1 MLTEKTIDQILGV
14 LDLTAKNYESG
25 LPVSKAYQKSV
36 KDIAHRY
43 SIRYQTIADGCRRR
57 LGLDNVNQFID
68 LLKEWLGG
76 KPNRLKDLLTKNAG
90 DFEQYRIKNF
100 FDKTELS
107 PPNLT
112 SERKVEDMLEV
123 VSLKIPQ
130 NIAAQLRALAEA
142 KGESV
147 QDLINNIIKEYVDSN
162 YVEYLKNFIN
172 SLPQSHK
179 EQVLAELEKSLNLKK
194 VV

>member
-14 LDLTAKNYESG
+14 LDLTAINYESG
-25 LPVSKAYQKSV
+25 LPVPKAYQKSV
-36 KDIAHRY
+36 KDIAQKY

-57 LGLDNVNQFID
+57 LGLDNVNQFIE

-100 FDKTELS
+100 FDKKELS

-112 SERKVEDMLEV
+112 FERKVEDMSEV

-147 QDLINNIIKEYVDSN
+147 QDLTNKIIKEYVDNN

-194 VV
+194 AV